1 MACPYGHFCPVCE
14 RPGISSISA
23 QYSYHWLQCS
33 KIYMASK
40 YVNDLPSRPSSRVD
54 SRLVAL
60 NFIEDL
66 ILRDIE
72 VYLCHRIQG
81 SAVLELSWVHGTLQH
96 LLSDLDFSADPALRR
111 TVESLLR
118 LGTQSPLTH
127 AHIVRQRQMATLLKR
142 SCQAQI
148 STPAVMP
155 SFDDSTFDDSTFC
168 FDEHQQ
174 LPTMLEAQ
182 TDSRSMVESVGSF
195 QILNNDTPL
204 PCSDTEDTENS
215 SDSSNDSNLSE
226 LDPYIDDEAASKIPA
241 DMSFMKDVSIL
252 VPSLVIPDFPLYK
265 GELLPSRCTRT
276 LKDSAHVRSALQSIK
291 THHNLTTSAVSTLT
305 QFAKMIWH
313 AAQLASDSNAPRLPL
328 KLDSNGYRSSKSGL
342 PTPGPTHPLFLG
354 FYL

>member
-14 RPGISSISA
+14 RPGIFSISA
-23 QYSYHWLQCS
+23 QYSYHRLQCS

-127 AHIVRQRQMATLLKR
+127 AHIVRQRQLLKE
-142 SCQAQI
+142 SSAMEQ
-148 STPAVMP
+148 VK
-155 SFDDSTFDDSTFC
+155 
-168 FDEHQQ
+168 Q
-174 LPTMLEAQ
+174 L
-182 TDSRSMVESVGSF
+182 
-195 QILNNDTPL
+195 
-204 PCSDTEDTENS
+204 
-215 SDSSNDSNLSE
+215 
-226 LDPYIDDEAASKIPA
+226 K
-241 DMSFMKDVSIL
+241 K
-252 VPSLVIPDFPLYK
+252 
-265 GELLPSRCTRT
+265 
-276 LKDSAHVRSALQSIK
+276 VR
-291 THHNLTTSAVSTLT
+291 
-305 QFAKMIWH
+305 
-313 AAQLASDSNAPRLPL
+313 
-328 KLDSNGYRSSKSGL
+328 
-342 PTPGPTHPLFLG
+342 
-354 FYL
+354 